1 MRPRRCE
8 WLCSAVSLAHD
19 SHAASYVS
27 LLRGCR
33 SDKTLEVAL
42 DMLEEMKHHEVPIS
56 SVHHNMVLD
65 ACVVSGRLD
74 LAFAHFVEML
84 HHGVANHTY
93 NGVS

>member
-1 MRPRRCE
+1 M
-8 WLCSAVSLAHD
+8 
-19 SHAASYVS
+19 
-27 LLRGCR
+27 
-33 SDKTLEVAL
+33 